1 MLIEENRG
9 ADGFT
14 VTAYGGGALEIGGK
28 IYREPVVLKDGTVGL
43 MDGRKPSDLSAE
55 DFFQTASSEEP
66 PEIVLVGTG
75 KRQQFLHPKIAAEL
89 AAHGIGLEC
98 MNTAS
103 ACRTLMLL
111 QGEGRRV
118 WAWLW
123 P

>member
-14 VTAYGGGALEIGGK
+14 VTAYSGGALEIGGK
-28 IYREPVVLKDGTVGL
+28 IYREPVVLKDGTVGP

-75 KRQQFLHPKIAAEL
+75 EQQQFLHPKIAAEL

>member
-14 VTAYGGGALEIGGK
+14 VTAYGGGTLEIGGK

-75 KRQQFLHPKIAAEL
+75 ERQQFLHPKIAAEL

>member
-1 MLIEENRG
+1 MLIEENWG

-75 KRQQFLHPKIAAEL
+75 ERQQFLHPKIAAEL

>member
-14 VTAYGGGALEIGGK
+14 VTAYGNGALEIGGK
-28 IYREPVVLKDGTVGL
+28 IYREPVVLKDGTVGP
-43 MDGRKPSDLSAE
+43 MDGRKPSDLSAA

-75 KRQQFLHPKIAAEL
+75 EQQQFLHPKIAAKL